1 MKLFYSPGACSLSP
15 HIALRE
21 AGLPFE
27 LEQVNLSEKK
37 TKNNVDYLSVNPKG
51 YVPALL
57 LDDGRLLTEGAVIV
71 QYVADQRPGARL
83 APPPASFERYRL
95 QEWLNLIGTELHKG
109 LGPINN
115 PKSNSEIKEFY
126 RDRVSARFQVVAKAV
141 ATKGYLLGEE
151 YSVADGYLYYTLRG
165 WRKIVGADF
174 GDSAPLRAY
183 FERIGARDAVKAAL
197 AAEGLA

>member
-21 AGLPFE
+21 ADIVFD

-37 TKNNVDYLSVNPKG
+37 TKSNADYLSINPKG

-57 LDDGRLLTEGAVIV
+57 LDDGRLLTEGVVIV
-71 QYVADQRPGARL
+71 QYVADQRPAARL

-95 QEWLNLIGTELHKG
+95 QEWLNFIATELHKG

-115 PKSNSEIKEFY
+115 PKANPEIKAFY
-126 RDRVSARFQVVAKAV
+126 RDRAAARFQVVAKAV
-141 ATKGYLLGEE
+141 AANAYLLGDS
-151 YSVADGYLYYTLRG
+151 YSVADAYAYYTLRN

-174 GDSAPLRAY
+174 GDSAPLRTY
-183 FERIGARDAVKAAL
+183 FDRVESRAAVQAAL
-197 AAEGLA
+197 AAEGLT